1 MDSLVLMAVVREAV
15 MLGRADASR
24 PLMSVKEASKFL
36 GWSEWFVRSLVHRG
50 QLTAVRYGRLMRFEQ
65 EELERF
71 VAASR
76 QRVAE

>member
-1 MDSLVLMAVVREAV
+1 MDSLVLLAVVREAT

-24 PLMSVKEASKFL
+24 PLMSVKDAARFL

-50 QLTAVRYGRLMRFEQ
+50 QLTAVRYGRLMKFEQ
-65 EELERF
+65 EEIERF

-76 QRVAE
+76 QRVPD